1 MPFVPLQE
9 KEIPLAI
16 RVPFATSLEMQVTNY
31 GSTQSNCIQSG
42 PGGACHFCLRGKMRD
57 AGQIMSG

>member
-31 GSTQSNCIQSG
+31 GSTQSKS
-42 PGGACHFCLRGKMRD
+42 LTV
-57 AGQIMSG
+57 SS